1 MKEKRLP
8 MPVLG
13 LIAGTRGA
21 LGAGLALLLGDK
33 LGKGRRKTIGW
44 TLFAIGAAS
53 TIPLAMYV
61 LRQNN

>member
-1 MKEKRLP
+1 MKEKRLA
-8 MPVLG
+8 MPVIG

-33 LGKGRRKTIGW
+33 LGKDRRKTIGW
-44 TLFAIGAAS
+44 TLVAIGAAS

-61 LRQNN
+61 LRKND